1 MNHDNLD
8 NPVYISQI
16 ALLKVIPLQLNS
28 LVVSCSLHFNRN
40 SISTCAF
47 VDSGGNGFGF
57 VDSSFVQKFCLPVT
71 ILSQPRTLRV
81 VDGRTSAGGKI
92 THMAHFQIRIDK
104 HFEYVSFFV
113 TKLGQFPII
122 LGYGWLN
129 RHNPDI
135 HWNNNTIRFSSQ
147 FCRQNC
153 LPPPLPP
160 DLIAQ
165 NGNPTR
171 LEAPTRSDNPIPSDN
186 QSKNDIR
193 PWLDENSSKKPT
205 STLAPDFRVHGLNSE
220 TVKPLLLSHHLITPE
235 PVIKNPSNGF
245 SRLPEWLKHQHDVFS
260 KSDSRKLPPHRDI
273 DHKIVLKEG
282 SQPPFGKL
290 YGMTREELIA
300 LREWLKDN
308 LAKGFIRPSSS
319 PAASPVLFVKK
330 PGGKLRLCMDYR
342 ALNSITIKNRY
353 PIPLVSETLDRLSK
367 ARYFTKVDVISAFN
381 RIRIAKGDE
390 WKTAFRTRYGLF
402 ESLVMPFGLTNAPAT
417 FQSYINN
424 SLQEYLDVFTTAYL
438 DDVLIYSTTREE
450 HRNHVKLVLDKL
462 RNAGLQ
468 LDIEKCQ
475 FEAAEI
481 KYLGLMISRRG
492 ISMDP
497 MKIDCI
503 KKWNTPVN
511 VRDIQA
517 FLAFANFYRRFIKE
531 FSRIARPLINLT
543 KKKCALELV
552 F

>member
-1 MNHDNLD
+1 
-8 NPVYISQI
+8 
-16 ALLKVIPLQLNS
+16 
-28 LVVSCSLHFNRN
+28 
-40 SISTCAF
+40 
-47 VDSGGNGFGF
+47 
-57 VDSSFVQKFCLPVT
+57 
-71 ILSQPRTLRV
+71 
-81 VDGRTSAGGKI
+81 
-92 THMAHFQIRIDK
+92 
-104 HFEYVSFFV
+104 
-113 TKLGQFPII
+113 
-122 LGYGWLN
+122 
-129 RHNPDI
+129 
-135 HWNNNTIRFSSQ
+135 
-147 FCRQNC
+147 
-153 LPPPLPP
+153 
-160 DLIAQ
+160 
-165 NGNPTR
+165 
-171 LEAPTRSDNPIPSDN
+171 
-186 QSKNDIR
+186 
-193 PWLDENSSKKPT
+193 
-205 STLAPDFRVHGLNSE
+205 
-220 TVKPLLLSHHLITPE
+220 
-235 PVIKNPSNGF
+235 
-245 SRLPEWLKHQHDVFS
+245 
-260 KSDSRKLPPHRDI
+260 
-273 DHKIVLKEG
+273 
-282 SQPPFGKL
+282 
-290 YGMTREELIA
+290 MTREELIA

-319 PAASPVLFVKK
+319 PAASPLLFVKK

-402 ESLVMPFGLTNAPAT
+402 ESLVKPFGLTNAPAT

-438 DDVLIYSTTREE
+438 DEVLIYSTTREE
-450 HRNHVKLVLDKL
+450 HRNHVNLVLDKL

-481 KYLGLMISRRG
+481 KYLRLMISRRG

-517 FLAFANFYRRFIKE
+517 FLGFANFSRRFIKE

-543 KKKCALELV
+543 KKNVPWNWSSDSENAFEKIKSELIKSPILRLSTPTDV
-552 F
+552 V